1 MLNIHRIPSKGTT
14 NFFNLSFFLFLS
26 FFYSKGILVLST

>member
-14 NFFNLSFFLFLS
+14 NFFNLSFFLF
-26 FFYSKGILVLST
+26 FIPKAF